1 MYVDYWGRKDFKY
14 NNYSDYYN
22 GDDRQRVLRLVN
34 DEKHGFYKTGDIIS
48 NLKAYDNEGYETVD
62 TGYTIMIEGVS
73 EEGFSIEIT
82 HR

>member
-1 MYVDYWGRKDFKY
+1 M
-14 NNYSDYYN
+14 
-22 GDDRQRVLRLVN
+22 LILVN

-48 NLKAYDNEGYETVD
+48 ILKAYDNEEYETID
-62 TGYTIMIEGVS
+62 TGYTITIESFS